1 MSAYPSTY
9 TEKISQEI
17 EKMPDEYLPALLEMV
32 RLFRE
37 TVTLKPAESSF
48 RQGWEEAIK
57 GEILPADQLW
67 DDVDAA

>member
-17 EKMPDEYLPALLEMV
+17 DKMPDEYLPALLEMV

-48 RQGWEEAIK
+48 RQGWEEAVN
-57 GEILPADQLW
+57 GEILTADQLC
-67 DDVDAA
+67 DDVGAA